1 MIRSVE
7 GKTPRIHPTAFVSET
22 AYIVGDVTVGENSN
36 IWPGAVLRGDYGKIV
51 IGRNCS
57 IQDNCVLHTDDFL
70 SLGDNVLMTH
80 GAVIHGGTVG
90 DNVLI
95 GINAALL
102 EDSQVGN
109 YCLIGAGAVVLAG
122 AVIPDHS
129 LVIGVPGRVR
139 ELTAEQEQ
147 RLQDPTSIY
156 VDNAR
161 RFRAAGLGLEL
172 PETGA

>member
-1 MIRSVE
+1 MIRSLD
-7 GKTPRIHPTAFVSET
+7 GKTPRIHPSVFVSES
-22 AYIVGDVTVGENSN
+22 AYIVGDVTIGENSN

-90 DNVLI
+90 NNVLI

-122 AVIPDHS
+122 AVIPDRS
-129 LVIGVPGRVR
+129 LVIGVPGRIR
-139 ELTAEQEQ
+139 ELTPEQEQ
-147 RLQDPTSIY
+147 RLHDPTAIY
-156 VDNAR
+156 VANAR
-161 RFRAAGLGLEL
+161 RFRAAGLGLAL
-172 PETGA
+172 PESGE

>member
-1 MIRSVE
+1 MIRSLD
-7 GKTPRIHPTAFVSET
+7 GKTPRIHPTVFVSES
-22 AYIVGDVTVGENSN
+22 AYIVGDVTIGENSN

-80 GAVIHGGTVG
+80 GAVIHGGKVG
-90 DNVLI
+90 NNVLI

-122 AVIPDHS
+122 AVIPDRS

-139 ELTAEQEQ
+139 ELTPEQEQ
-147 RLQDPTSIY
+147 RLQDPTAIY
-156 VDNAR
+156 VANAR
-161 RFRAAGLGLEL
+161 RFRAAGLGLAL
-172 PETGA
+172 PESGG